1 MIKATIEYR
10 DGTTQTVK
18 KKSFTELTSYYE
30 AEREKGAVGFRAK
43 GESGSVIESREYG
56 GRTILKEVHGC

>member
-1 MIKATIEYR
+1 MVKATIEYK

-30 AEREKGAVGFRAK
+30 AEKEHGAVGFHGKSEYA
-43 GESGSVIESREYG
+43 EFASREYMG
-56 GRTILKEVHGC
+56 GKMDGKT

>member
-1 MIKATIEYR
+1 MVKATIEYK

-30 AEREKGAVGFRAK
+30 AEKEHGAVGFHGKSEK
-43 GESGSVIESREYG
+43 GEFASREYRG
-56 GRTILKEVHGC
+56 GTSRANGA